1 MDKFVG
7 QQAFMVASVDE
18 ACKLNVGWNCYANI
32 HNQLGITPAEH
43 YTGWLLEHTH
53 HLFAE

>member
-18 ACKLNVGWNCYANI
+18 ACELNVGWNCYANI